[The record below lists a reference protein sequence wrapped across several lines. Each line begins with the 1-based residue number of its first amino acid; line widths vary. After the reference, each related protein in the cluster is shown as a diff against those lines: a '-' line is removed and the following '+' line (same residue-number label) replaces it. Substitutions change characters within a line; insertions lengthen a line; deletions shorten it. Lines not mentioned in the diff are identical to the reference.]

1 MKADKQH
8 SALGV
13 IKKEQLKRRVFSVE
27 FKAEVVR
34 YKKAE
39 NLSLPECG
47 RKFEVRYRHLK
58 FNQFPQVVPI
68 CD

>member
-1 MKADKQH
+1 MTADKQH
-8 SALGV
+8 SALKV
-13 IKKEQLKRRVFSVE
+13 IKKEQLKRLVFSVE

-47 RKFEVRYRHLK
+47 RKFEVRYRRYG
-58 FNQFPQVVPI
+58 FNQFRQVVPI

>member
-1 MKADKQH
+1 MTADKQH
-8 SALGV
+8 SALKV
-13 IKKEQLKRRVFSVE
+13 IKKEQLKRLVFSVE